1 MKKNKIIGF
10 VGLSHLS
17 LSYSLASAKKGYEVV
32 LYDFNKKLMNRFR
45 NFELDFNERNLLIRF
60 KRYRNLYNLNNKIKS
75 LNKCNLIFIS
85 KDVKTDS
92 KNNADYSEIKKY
104 INFLHKKIKKN
115 IPFIIQSQLQPGFCN
130 NLKLGKRD
138 IYYQV
143 ETLIFGKGF
152 IRAYKPDRIIVGHK
166 LNKKFND
173 FYFKYLTSFR
183 SPVIKMSYN
192 SAELSKIAIN
202 IFLSSSVTVA
212 NILARLSERIGSNYQ
227 DIEYALK
234 SDKRIG
240 KKAYLSAG
248 LGISGGNLE
257 RDLSSFKKVLSKNN
271 IELNFINS
279 IINSSKKSKNWITEI
294 FLKIYKKYKIKKVS
308 LIGLSY
314 KKNNSSIKNSPSLNF
329 LKRTNKLNLEIN
341 IYDDLIKKYNGKNIS
356 NFESAIENTELVIF
370 ARDFVNSGF
379 FIKQIFSK
387 KSKLKFCIDPF
398 NLVKKEYISNSKIKV
413 FQIGKK

>member
-1 MKKNKIIGF
+1 M
-10 VGLSHLS
+10 
-17 LSYSLASAKKGYEVV
+17 
-32 LYDFNKKLMNRFR
+32 
-45 NFELDFNERNLLIRF
+45 
-60 KRYRNLYNLNNKIKS
+60 
-75 LNKCNLIFIS
+75 
-85 KDVKTDS
+85 
-92 KNNADYSEIKKY
+92 
-104 INFLHKKIKKN
+104 
-115 IPFIIQSQLQPGFCN
+115 
-130 NLKLGKRD
+130 
-138 IYYQV
+138 
-143 ETLIFGKGF
+143 
-152 IRAYKPDRIIVGHK
+152 
-166 LNKKFND
+166 
-173 FYFKYLTSFR
+173 
-183 SPVIKMSYN
+183 
-192 SAELSKIAIN
+192 
-202 IFLSSSVTVA
+202 
-212 NILARLSERIGSNYQ
+212 SERIGSNYQ

-370 ARDFVNSGF
+370 ARDFVNSGL